1 MTIVE
6 HLPERRWSVGVPVS
20 GGGLRSGHHIV
31 DLASRRAP
39 GGLVEGFLTTTS
51 SEAGTQTSSYPD
63 EAEGLDS
70 FRRDLDAID
79 ALLLETV
86 RQRLELCLRI
96 GEWKRSR
103 EVPMMQPG
111 RVRLVQE
118 RAREF
123 ARRHDLSPDFFNAL
137 YELMIAETC
146 RLEDLVIN
154 APVEEEDTV
163 RESVGPRSGSST

>member
-39 GGLVEGFLTTTS
+39 GGLVEEFLTTTS

-70 FRRDLDAID
+70 FRR
-79 ALLLETV
+79 E
-86 RQRLELCLRI
+86 
-96 GEWKRSR
+96 
-103 EVPMMQPG
+103 PG